1 VPLAC
6 AGVVLALCQPV
17 HAQVRKAAPPSESER
32 VADYLQAMGLR
43 SLLIDQLT
51 ARLKVVQGAEK
62 ERIVERLGK
71 LYASAIAD
79 AKGAAARA
87 ELVAAAEKLLNSA
100 PQAKAFELKINLLR
114 ERYLVAEDAAERA
127 RLRAGG
133 DSGAAALA
141 EAMEGI
147 NAIRPRLEVVLADL
161 ARREQQ
167 VQAALDNNPAAD
179 AAALEL
185 ELADVRRWR
194 STASYYL
201 GWSSYYAA
209 LLTGNK
215 QAASDGVRAFALILQ
230 ITPGQGMPQGMST
243 EPFQYEHVARAAAG
257 TALCMGVLGKDVEA
271 LAWLDALRQER
282 GTHESIAG
290 QWLAWRVIVL
300 AGAGRWSDIDRNVRE
315 ARKPGGTGVLKLPEV
330 PGQPG
335 IIALPTGTARVI
347 ASLAL
352 EEKSEDLRPTTLAI
366 GQLAVGDLVVR
377 REIGAVLEIARRFGA
392 VVLGDTGFVAIYV
405 RGHQMLDEAQQRH
418 AAQAGAAADE
428 PSTDPAVVNAF
439 SDAARVLLT
448 TGQQPDVG
456 FFTREFA
463 QATLLAGRATFM
475 AGRLRDAAELF
486 ARASER
492 FRALADREDAQE
504 ALWLA
509 IGTLSRA
516 SRAELSATD
525 KAAID
530 ERLGQLSE
538 LFIREYPQGDRA
550 ATLALGQLMREDRVD
565 EGAVRVLQSVP
576 RGSALYEQT
585 RRQLAKVLYR
595 LYRAAPAAERAYASA
610 RFLRIAD
617 ELLAID
623 QTRALG
629 PDKTQAGQAAERM
642 LLTAR
647 QMLDALLSGA
657 TPDATRAEGVL
668 DAVDKAIN
676 ASGQDAS
683 AVADELTLRRIQLLL
698 AKGDVVQAERLADE
712 LAARARDAQ
721 SGPAERRVAVERYH
735 VAVRTA
741 LLQDAERRLNAVVAE
756 GKESIEPARRV
767 VKHGLALLEVIA
779 PERGKYAEARVA
791 TVAGGV
797 AGASAVLWRQAQ
809 EQSARDT
816 AMTLDRAVLA
826 FRPGLGSSLQRL
838 AVLSESAGDM
848 KTAGECWR
856 TLASG
861 LPEGAQEWFQ
871 AKFNSLRVLA
881 TADPVAATTAIRQH
895 LVLHPTGPSPW
906 HEQIIKLAA
915 GLGVSD
921 AGKGTGG
928 GAP

>member
-1 VPLAC
+1 
-6 AGVVLALCQPV
+6 VVLALCQPV

-100 PQAKAFELKINLLR
+100 PQAKAFELKSDLLR
-114 ERYLVAEDAAERA
+114 ERYLVAEDTAERA

-271 LAWLDALRQER
+271 LAW
-282 GTHESIAG
+282 
-290 QWLAWRVIVL
+290 RVIVL
-300 AGAGRWSDIDRNVRE
+300 AGAGRWSDIERDVRE

-525 KAAID
+525 KAAVD

-629 PDKTQAGQAAERM
+629 PDKAQAGQAAERM

-791 TVAGGV
+791 TVGAGLPPR
-797 AGASAVLWRQAQ
+797 AG
-809 EQSARDT
+809 EQFAT
-816 AMTLDRAVLA
+816 
-826 FRPGLGSSLQRL
+826 LGSVERISRGH
-838 AVLSESAGDM
+838 ENR
-848 KTAGECWR
+848 W
-856 TLASG
+856 
-861 LPEGAQEWFQ
+861 
-871 AKFNSLRVLA
+871 RVLA
-881 TADPVAATTAIRQH
+881 HARQR
-895 LVLHPTGPSPW
+895 S
-906 HEQIIKLAA
+906 A
-915 GLGVSD
+915 
-921 AGKGTGG
+921 
-928 GAP
+928 